1 MQPIVKTIASGAA
14 YGVEEAS
21 SKDFSVRA
29 QINLWPRR
37 AERIRVWE
45 AGLAFGSGSVVP
57 TLVCTLASPKDLP
70 NPPVP
75 GLTPHIVVSLVSGVF
90 WVFGWLKSPPGDSNV
105 QSSLGIASLGPFSE
119 GALLPTQHPLLSPQT
134 YRSSLRGP
142 PRCWVGESSVAQST
156 ELKVI

>member
-37 AERIRVWE
+37 AERIRVRE

-90 WVFGWLKSPPGDSNV
+90 WVLDG
-105 QSSLGIASLGPFSE
+105 
-119 GALLPTQHPLLSPQT
+119 
-134 YRSSLRGP
+134 
-142 PRCWVGESSVAQST
+142 
-156 ELKVI
+156 LKVPQVILMCSQVWELLVWDPSAKELCFPPSIHFSHPKHTGRLCGGLPDAGWGNPV